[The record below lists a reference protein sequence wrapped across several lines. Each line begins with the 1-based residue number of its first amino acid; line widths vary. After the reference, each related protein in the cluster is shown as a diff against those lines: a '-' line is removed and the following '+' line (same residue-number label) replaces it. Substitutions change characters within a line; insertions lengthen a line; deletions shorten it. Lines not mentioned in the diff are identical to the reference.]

1 MGTKINNLS
10 DKQEEV
16 LNKSHELLF
25 LTEISSHA
33 KLRLN

>member
-10 DKQEEV
+10 DKHEEV
-16 LNKSHELLF
+16 LNKSYELLF
-25 LTEISSHA
+25 LTHISSHA